1 MSNDLNFLNTYTEV
15 MHDNVNLIIKQ
26 NFVFQTQLK
35 IAEIKIAQLD
45 DARKVVDTLTVQNRE
60 LQAKVNELTGLT
72 SSYKNVVDD
81 KGRLQV
87 SLNETSQVKNQLQ
100 SQINDM
106 QQELT
111 RLRAQSEELVEVKK
125 ENASLKLQ
133 LEPVEPELVEIVE
146 VPTIKTKSKTTQKTA
161 IAGTF

>member
-1 MSNDLNFLNTYTEV
+1 MSNDLNFLNNYTEV
-15 MHDNVNLIIKQ
+15 LHDNVTLIIKQ

-35 IAEIKIAQLD
+35 LAEVKISQLE
-45 DARKVVDTLTVQNRE
+45 DARKTVDTLTQQNRE
-60 LQAKVNELTGLT
+60 LQSKVNELTGLT

-100 SQINDM
+100 SQINDL
-106 QQELT
+106 QQELV
-111 RLRAQSEELVEVKK
+111 RLRAQSAEFDELKK
-125 ENASLKLQ
+125 ENAELKKK
-133 LEPVEPELVEIVE
+133 LEPVEEVVD
-146 VPTIKTKSKTTQKTA
+146 VPTVKTKSKTLQKTA

>member
-1 MSNDLNFLNTYTEV
+1 
-15 MHDNVNLIIKQ
+15 LIIKQ

-35 IAEIKIAQLD
+35 LAEVKIAQLE
-45 DARKVVDTLTVQNRE
+45 DARKTVDTLTQQNRE
-60 LQAKVNELTGLT
+60 LQSKVNELTGLT

-100 SQINDM
+100 SQINDL
-106 QQELT
+106 QQELV
-111 RLRAQSEELVEVKK
+111 RLRAQSAEFDELKK
-125 ENASLKLQ
+125 ENAKLKKK
-133 LEPVEPELVEIVE
+133 LEPVEEVVD
-146 VPTIKTKSKTTQKTA
+146 VPTVKTKSKTLQKTA

>member
-1 MSNDLNFLNTYTEV
+1 MSNDLSFLNTYTEV
-15 MHDNVNLIIKQ
+15 MHDNVTSIIKQ

-35 IAEIKIAQLD
+35 IAENKVAQLE
-45 DARKVVDTLTVQNRE
+45 DAKRTADTLSVQNRD
-60 LQAKVNELTGLT
+60 LQTKVNELTNLT

-111 RLRAQSEELVEVKK
+111 RLRTKEQELDKVKL
-125 ENASLKLQ
+125 ENTNLKKQ
-133 LEPVEPELVEIVE
+133 LEKMLEKPAEPETTKKIL
-146 VPTIKTKSKTTQKTA
+146 KTKITPKTA